1 MDAVGWRT
9 FLRRLPERIW
19 FRLALVT
26 ALALLLVAVAWGF
39 ADLLPD
45 AFAIDFGQ
53 GAVSGILQILATSM
67 LAVTTFSLT
76 AMISAYAAAAR
87 GTTPR
92 ATQLLISDPTSQNA
106 LSTFLGTFVF
116 AIVGLVALSAN
127 GFGEKGRTVLFLGTL
142 IVIAVVVGTLLRWIH
157 HLTRFGRVPDVIDR
171 VENAATDT
179 MRDYAREP
187 HLGGVAPVAVP
198 DGALTVRAEA
208 AGYVTGVDMA
218 ALEAAADAVGV
229 SIHVDALPGSFVGRG
244 SALARVSGAQSVRR
258 DGSDDAESL
267 RDQVCAA
274 FLIEKHR
281 TYEQDPRLGLV
292 ALAEIGSRA
301 LSPSTND
308 PGTAVEVLGA
318 IERVLTELLVGEPV
332 DEPRFRRVHVPA
344 VVLDDLLEDAFRPL
358 ARDGAP
364 LVEVGLRIQKVLG
377 HLVEIAPS
385 AEDRDALT
393 GMCARAAER
402 SVAGLDNG
410 ADVRAVQ
417 AAADEV
423 FRLGA

>member
-1 MDAVGWRT
+1 MEAVGLKMV
-9 FLRRLPERIW
+9 LRRLPERIW

-26 ALALLLVAVAWGF
+26 ALALLLVAVAWSF
-39 ADLLPD
+39 SDALPD
-45 AFAIDFGQ
+45 ALAIDFGQ
-53 GAVSGILQILATSM
+53 GAVSSILQILATSM

-76 AMISAYAAAAR
+76 AMISAYSAAAR

-92 ATQLLISDPTSQNA
+92 ATQLLVSDPTSQNA

-127 GFGEKGRTVLFLGTL
+127 GFDEKGRSVLFLGTL
-142 IVIAVVVGTLLRWIH
+142 VVIAVVVGTLLRWIH
-157 HLTRFGRVPDVIDR
+157 HLTGFGRVPDVIDR
-171 VENAATDT
+171 VERAATET
-179 MRDYAREP
+179 IRHYAAEP

-198 DGALTVRAEA
+198 DGAVAVRARL
-208 AGYVTGVDMA
+208 AGYVTGIDLA
-218 ALEAAADAVGV
+218 AMEAAADAAGV
-229 SIHVDALPGSFVGRG
+229 VVHVDALPGSFVGQG
-244 SALARVSGAQSVRR
+244 SVLARVSGAQFVGR
-258 DGSDDAESL
+258 DGEDADGL
-267 RDQVCAA
+267 GDAICAA
-274 FLIEKHR
+274 FLVERHR
-281 TYEQDPRLGLV
+281 TYEQDPRLGLI

-308 PGTAVEVLGA
+308 PGTAIEVLGA
-318 IERVLTELLVGEPV
+318 VERVLTELLVGEPAG
-332 DEPRFRRVHVPA
+332 EPRFRRVHVPT

-377 HLVEIAPS
+377 HLVELAPS
-385 AEDRDALT
+385 AEDRETLT
-393 GMCARAAER
+393 GVCARAAER
-402 SVAGLDNG
+402 SAAGLDSG